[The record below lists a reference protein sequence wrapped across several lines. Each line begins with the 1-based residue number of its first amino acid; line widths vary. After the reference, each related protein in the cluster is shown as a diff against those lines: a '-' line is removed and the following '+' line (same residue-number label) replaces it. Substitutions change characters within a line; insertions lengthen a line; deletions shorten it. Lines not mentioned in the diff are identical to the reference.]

1 MIEKWHDPVQ
11 FTALI
16 VLYIICH
23 VGYHFWRRHN
33 VRKTYVSYDTT
44 EKEYPSPKPKYQNR
58 WLWVLIG
65 ALLYQFFTAD
75 EEWIRARSRGGAR
88 ETQQEDKL

>member
-1 MIEKWHDPVQ
+1 MFGRLMYHMTPPEKQ
-11 FTALI
+11 
-16 VLYIICH
+16 
-23 VGYHFWRRHN
+23 
-33 VRKTYVSYDTT
+33 
-44 EKEYPSPKPKYQNR
+44 YPSPRPKYQNR
-58 WLWVLIG
+58 WLWILIG

>member
-1 MIEKWHDPVQ
+1 MTPPEKQ
-11 FTALI
+11 
-16 VLYIICH
+16 
-23 VGYHFWRRHN
+23 
-33 VRKTYVSYDTT
+33 
-44 EKEYPSPKPKYQNR
+44 YPSPRPKYQNR
-58 WLWVLIG
+58 WLWILIG